1 MAAQKK
7 PTGLGRG
14 LDELLD
20 DNTLS
25 KRTEKPLVV
34 AKGEVSTPNSRVGA
48 NINSTIYDVKPKELY
63 ETRPKTRSLKSNF
76 KK

>member
-1 MAAQKK
+1 MAIQKK

-14 LDELLD
+14 LDELLE

-25 KRTEKPLVV
+25 KRTGKPLVE
-34 AKGEVSTPNSRVGA
+34 AKGEVPAHNNGLGT
-48 NINSTIYDVKPKELY
+48 NINSGIYEVKQKELY

>member
-14 LDELLD
+14 LDELLE

-25 KRTEKPLVV
+25 KRTGKPLVE
-34 AKGEVSTPNSRVGA
+34 AKGEVSAQNNSVSA
-48 NINSTIYDVKPKELY
+48 NINTTVYQVKQKELY

>member
-7 PTGLGRG
+7 PAGLGRG
-14 LDELLD
+14 LDELLE

-25 KRTEKPLVV
+25 KRTEKPLVI
-34 AKGEVSTPNSRVGA
+34 AKGEVAAQSGKTGTG
-48 NINSTIYDVKPKELY
+48 INSTLYEVKPKSLY
-63 ETRPKTRSLKSNF
+63 ETRPQTRSLKSNF